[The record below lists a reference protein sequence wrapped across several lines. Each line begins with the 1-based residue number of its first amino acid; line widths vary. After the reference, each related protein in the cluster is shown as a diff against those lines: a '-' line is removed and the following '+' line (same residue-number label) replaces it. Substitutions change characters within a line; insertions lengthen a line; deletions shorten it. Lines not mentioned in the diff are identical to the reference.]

1 MGEAKRPTMICITF
15 EGFSVLLR
23 FAVEG
28 SMSLAFLVGLPLCA
42 AIVTGFVMQR
52 SRERALLRLL
62 AATDAYAELEIAR
75 DPHIPAR
82 EFMASFVAAWTRG

>member
-1 MGEAKRPTMICITF
+1 MICITF